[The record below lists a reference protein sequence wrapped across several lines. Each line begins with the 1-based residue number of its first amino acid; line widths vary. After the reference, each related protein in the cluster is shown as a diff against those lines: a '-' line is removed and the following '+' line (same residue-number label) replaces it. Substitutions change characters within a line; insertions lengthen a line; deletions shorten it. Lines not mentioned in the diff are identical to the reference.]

1 MTATAL
7 TTNTPTVAA
16 AAAGPGSST
25 GPEIAPATG
34 FRRRAVGAVAIV
46 GGVLTAAGF
55 AATVWEASGSKA
67 DYLASLVSDP
77 FRSQLAAVL
86 LHFGYMA
93 FIPVLVVF
101 AAMTRRRWRVGGT
114 IGIGLSAIGA
124 LALPGLLVTD
134 FYDMAMRQTLP
145 VDMAVRASDA
155 AQELPLGALV
165 GGPFIMVM
173 FVGFLVATVAAWR
186 AGFAHWLMALPL
198 VVGVALP
205 MVFDVDPIANIVSGA
220 CLGLFLVSV
229 GVAALR
235 MSDAQWVTGRR
246 DA

>member
-7 TTNTPTVAA
+7 TTNVSTVAA
-16 AAAGPGSST
+16 AAAGS
-25 GPEIAPATG
+25 GPEVAPATR
-34 FRRRAVGAVAIV
+34 FRRRAIGTVAIV

-55 AATVWEASGSKA
+55 AATVWEASASKA

-77 FRSQLAAVL
+77 LRSQLAAVL

-93 FIPVLVVF
+93 FIPVLVAF

-145 VDMAVRASDA
+145 ADLAVRASDA

-173 FVGFLVATVAAWR
+173 FVGFLVATIAAWR
-186 AGFAHWLMALPL
+186 AGFAHWVMALPL

-205 MVFDVDPIANIVSGA
+205 IVLGVDPIANIASGA

>member
-7 TTNTPTVAA
+7 TTNAPTVAA
-16 AAAGPGSST
+16 AAAGS
-25 GPEIAPATG
+25 GPEVAPATR
-34 FRRRAVGAVAIV
+34 FRRRAIGTVAIV

-55 AATVWEASGSKA
+55 AATVWEASASKA

-77 FRSQLAAVL
+77 LRSQLAAVL

-93 FIPVLVVF
+93 FIPVLVAF

-145 VDMAVRASDA
+145 ADLAVRASDA

-173 FVGFLVATVAAWR
+173 FVGFLVATIAAWR
-186 AGFAHWLMALPL
+186 AGFAHWVMTLPL

-205 MVFDVDPIANIVSGA
+205 IALGVDPIANIASGA

-235 MSDAQWVTGRR
+235 MSDAQWVTGRK

>member
-1 MTATAL
+1 MTATTL
-7 TTNTPTVAA
+7 TTNAPTVAA
-16 AAAGPGSST
+16 AAAGST
-25 GPEIAPATG
+25 PDIAPATR
-34 FRRRAVGAVAIV
+34 FRRRAIGAIAIV

-55 AATVWEASGSKA
+55 AATVWEASASKA

-93 FIPVLVVF
+93 FIPVLVAF

-114 IGIGLSAIGA
+114 IGVGLSAIGA

-145 VDMAVRASDA
+145 ADLAEKASDA

-173 FVGFLVATVAAWR
+173 FVGFLVATIAAWR

-198 VVGVALP
+198 VAGVVLP
-205 MVFDVDPIANIVSGA
+205 IVFGVDPVANIASGA

-235 MSDAQWVTGRR
+235 MSDAQWVTGRK